1 MAGATG
7 ATALARRIVGMAE
20 SRAEVVQHEE
30 GLDDMFKYYLKF
42 DVPRYSDAPN
52 KMKRKD
58 AANKRVIVITENG
71 YEVKSYQ
78 ELGLVYL
85 RSTLSD
91 DLTVRDETGVINTLC
106 MYGYSLCCSEPFRTG
121 QVPELLFVLQ
131 VPRRFAMQ
139 HKHAM

>member
-42 DVPRYSDAPN
+42 DVPRNSR
-52 KMKRKD
+52 KMQD
-58 AANKRVIVITENG
+58 AASKRVIVITENG

-78 ELGLVYL
+78 ELGLVYPIKPPNPWMA
-85 RSTLSD
+85 
-91 DLTVRDETGVINTLC
+91 VRDETGVINTLC